1 MTNKPEH
8 QFLGEIL
15 LTPTPSTRNLPNRA
29 IDAHETSAATVGT
42 DSTMLDHV
50 SNPAAHVAYPAMDN
64 VISYSVAN
72 ATTTICGV
80 VTNVEYEGDSIYSA
94 TVSQISNPPIIG
106 ESVFTKNDVGV
117 GAQLLSDKHH
127 DIVET
132 RNTIDNTHGF
142 RDLLSLAYFN
152 LERNAHLAQHAWV
165 GMGDND
171 APTCVN
177 GTVYNMCL
185 NEDSNGLYTPD
196 TDGWVTRQER
206 DLAIRHNSMWTLFY
220 KYNEQCDTCFKRA
233 WSLPVLVAAVIKDV
247 DDATN

>member
-80 VTNVEYEGDSIYSA
+80 ITNVEYEGDSIYSA

-132 RNTIDNTHGF
+132 RNSIDNTHGF

-152 LERNAHLAQHAWV
+152 LERNAHLAQHAWI
-165 GMGDND
+165 GMGDD
-171 APTCVN
+171 EVPTCVN

-247 DDATN
+247 NEATS

>member
-1 MTNKPEH
+1 MQE
-8 QFLGEIL
+8 
-15 LTPTPSTRNLPNRA
+15 PNRA
-29 IDAHETSAATVGT
+29 IDAHETQTATVGV
-42 DSTMLDHV
+42 DSTVVASILDHATT
-50 SNPAAHVAYPAMDN
+50 PAAHVAYPALDN
-64 VISYSVAN
+64 VVSYSVATP
-72 ATTTICGV
+72 TTAICGV
-80 VTNVEYEGDSIYSA
+80 ITNVEYEGDSIYSA

-106 ESVFTKNDVGV
+106 ESVFTRDNLSWG
-117 GAQLLSDKHH
+117 GRLLSDKHH
-127 DIVET
+127 DISET

-165 GMGDND
+165 GMGDGD
-171 APTCVN
+171 IPTCVN

-247 DDATN
+247 NDAVSERS

>member
-1 MTNKPEH
+1 MQE
-8 QFLGEIL
+8 
-15 LTPTPSTRNLPNRA
+15 PNRA
-29 IDAHETSAATVGT
+29 IDAHETQAATVGIDT
-42 DSTMLDHV
+42 PVVASILDHV

-64 VISYSVAN
+64 VVSYGVAN
-72 ATTTICGV
+72 ATTAICGV
-80 VTNVEYEGDSIYSA
+80 ITNVEYEGDSIYSA
-94 TVSQISNPPIIG
+94 TVSQISNPPMIG
-106 ESVFTKNDVGV
+106 ESVFTKHRDN
-117 GAQLLSDKHH
+117 
-127 DIVET
+127 VET
-132 RNTIDNTHGF
+132 RNSIDNTHGF

-165 GMGDND
+165 GMGDD
-171 APTCVN
+171 EVPTCVN